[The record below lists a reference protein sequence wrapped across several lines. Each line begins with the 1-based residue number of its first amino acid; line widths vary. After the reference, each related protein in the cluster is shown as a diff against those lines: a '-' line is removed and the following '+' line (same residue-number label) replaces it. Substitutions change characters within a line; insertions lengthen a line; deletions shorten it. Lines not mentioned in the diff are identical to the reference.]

1 MNAQSYFDR
10 RAATYDHDE
19 VHHRV
24 VSLLI
29 GGVEIKPGFCV
40 LDIATGTG
48 LLALKAAQGV
58 GPAGRVIGIDLSKG
72 MLAEAHHKAV
82 EAELRNIDFVQ
93 ADAEQVTFPRQSF
106 DCIFC
111 SSAIVLMSNIPRAL
125 RHWFEFLRP
134 RGIMAFDA
142 PGMPFGVS
150 ERIADIAADHGV
162 RLTYSDVADTPS
174 KCRSLLEGA
183 GFEVVNV
190 RTDLANSSPL
200 ELGKAIAFWDE
211 RIDHPAWQALN
222 QVPHTT
228 REAMRSEYISSI
240 TAATVDG
247 YVPNDTALNFA
258 FGRRPA

>member
-1 MNAQSYFDR
+1 
-10 RAATYDHDE
+10 
-19 VHHRV
+19 
-24 VSLLI
+24 
-29 GGVEIKPGFCV
+29 
-40 LDIATGTG
+40 
-48 LLALKAAQGV
+48 
-58 GPAGRVIGIDLSKG
+58 
-72 MLAEAHHKAV
+72 
-82 EAELRNIDFVQ
+82 
-93 ADAEQVTFPRQSF
+93 
-106 DCIFC
+106 
-111 SSAIVLMSNIPRAL
+111 
-125 RHWFEFLRP
+125 
-134 RGIMAFDA
+134 MAFDA

-162 RLTYSDVADTPS
+162 RLAYSDVADTPS

-183 GFEVVNV
+183 GFQVVNV

-228 REAMRSEYISSI
+228 REAMRSEYVSSI